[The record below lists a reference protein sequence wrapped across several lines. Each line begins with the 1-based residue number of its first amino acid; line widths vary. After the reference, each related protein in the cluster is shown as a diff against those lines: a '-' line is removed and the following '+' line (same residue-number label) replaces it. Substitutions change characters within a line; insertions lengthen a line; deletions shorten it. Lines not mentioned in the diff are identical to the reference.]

1 MLAYGIAP
9 SDEVTMDI
17 NVEPV
22 MSFCGPI
29 VNVRRVEPGTQVSY
43 GGVYMT
49 ERSTNIGVM
58 QTGFADGFP
67 RPWYKNGHISY
78 KGEIYDIAGRVCM
91 DQFMVDFGD
100 MEPRL
105 GDEVLI
111 FGKKDD
117 DHISLESIAK
127 NIDTTGEKETNPRTA
142 KIVLFVFGVGPLLAM
157 CVFLFSNGFFNTR

>member
-1 MLAYGIAP
+1 MKTRPLIPKRYKTFHGKNKTTKI
-9 SDEVTMDI
+9 E
-17 NVEPV
+17 
-22 MSFCGPI
+22 
-29 VNVRRVEPGTQVSY
+29 
-43 GGVYMT
+43 
-49 ERSTNIGVM
+49 
-58 QTGFADGFP
+58 TGFADGFP

-117 DHISLESIAK
+117 DHISLESISK
-127 NIDTTGEKETNPRTA
+127 NLGRALFSFGSSLYERTA
-142 KIVLFVFGVGPLLAM
+142 
-157 CVFLFSNGFFNTR
+157 FSFNFEFEWKF